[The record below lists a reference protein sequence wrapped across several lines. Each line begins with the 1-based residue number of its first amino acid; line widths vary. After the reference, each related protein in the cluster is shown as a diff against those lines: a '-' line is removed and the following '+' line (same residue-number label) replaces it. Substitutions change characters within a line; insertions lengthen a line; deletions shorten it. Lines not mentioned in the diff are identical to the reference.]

1 MRRLVRAA
9 LLAPALLV
17 AGCGHAPP
25 PNGEHRVTATVVA
38 EDDPRLGARIVRC
51 EPLVYSDPAPDELD
65 RPPHVRAASGI
76 VRVGGELVVVQDDAS
91 FVAVRR
97 ADGRVEAIALP
108 AGHGG
113 RRRFEAALGNKEHKL
128 DLESAILVTLEG
140 APRVLAF
147 GSGSSPRRE
156 SIAVVDVTGRAAT
169 LRPASELYARLREE
183 RAFSG
188 SELNVEGAVV
198 AGGVLRLF
206 SRGNGAP
213 RDGLEPIDAT
223 VDVDLGAFLEWLL
236 ERGPLPPL
244 TNVRRYELGA
254 ERHVRYGFTDA
265 AALLDGRIVYAAG
278 AEDSPDAIEDGEVLG
293 ARIGVFD
300 ERSVRSAPLRD
311 EDGRPTTAKVEG
323 LAASADPGRLFAVT
337 DTDDP
342 ERPALLCE
350 IELTGPW

>member
-1 MRRLVRAA
+1 MSA
-9 LLAPALLV
+9 
-17 AGCGHAPP
+17 
-25 PNGEHRVTATVVA
+25 VTRA

-51 EPLVYSDPAPDELD
+51 EPLVYSGPAPTELD

-76 VRVGGELVVVQDDAS
+76 VRVAGELVIVQDDAS

-97 ADGRVEAIALP
+97 ADGGVEAIALP

-128 DLESAILVTLEG
+128 DLESAIAVTLDGE
-140 APRVLAF
+140 PRVLAF

-169 LRPASELYARLREE
+169 LRPAAELYARLREE
-183 RAFSG
+183 RAFAG

-198 AGGVLRLF
+198 TATTLRLL

-213 RDGLEPIDAT
+213 RGGLEPIDAT
-223 VDVDLGAFLEWLL
+223 ADLELDAFLAWLL
-236 ERGPLPPL
+236 SRGPLPPL
-244 TNVRRYELGA
+244 TNVRRYDLGA
-254 ERHVRYGFTDA
+254 ERGVRYGFTDA
-265 AALLDGRIVYAAG
+265 ATLLDGRVVYAAG

-293 ARIGVFD
+293 ARIGIFD
-300 ERSVRSAPLRD
+300 EGGVRSAPLHD
-311 EDGRPTTAKVEG
+311 LDGRLTTAKVEG
-323 LAASADPGRLFAVT
+323 LCASADPSRLYAVT

-342 ERPALLCE
+342 DRPALLCE

>member
-1 MRRLVRAA
+1 MSA
-9 LLAPALLV
+9 
-17 AGCGHAPP
+17 
-25 PNGEHRVTATVVA
+25 VTRA

-51 EPLVYSDPAPDELD
+51 EPLVYSDPAPAELD

-76 VRVGGELVVVQDDAS
+76 VRVADELVIVQDDAS

-97 ADGRVEAIALP
+97 ADGGVEAIALP

-128 DLESAILVTLEG
+128 DLESAIAVTLDGE
-140 APRVLAF
+140 PRVLAF

-169 LRPASELYARLREE
+169 LRPAAELYARLREE
-183 RAFSG
+183 RAFAG

-198 AGGVLRLF
+198 TATTLRLF

-223 VDVDLGAFLEWLL
+223 ADLELDAFLAWLL
-236 ERGPLPPL
+236 SRGPLPPL
-244 TNVRRYELGA
+244 TNVRRYDLGA
-254 ERHVRYGFTDA
+254 ERGVRYGFTDA
-265 AALLDGRIVYAAG
+265 ATLLDGRVVYAAG

-293 ARIGVFD
+293 ARIGIFD
-300 ERSVRSAPLRD
+300 EGGVRSAPLHD
-311 EDGRPTTAKVEG
+311 LDGRLTTAKVEG
-323 LAASADPGRLFAVT
+323 LAASPDPSRLYAVT

-342 ERPALLCE
+342 DRPSLLCE